1 MSDFS
6 FMKTRN
12 FELRARVFAYS
23 GYLQIVLLCLA
34 VTYAW
39 LFPGKSLAGIQ
50 LDLSGD
56 IVGVGCLTLLAL
68 LRIWTVSNEF
78 SHSRIRK
85 PRMNSLAEITRPSST
100 IVNLYNELPTARLIE

>member
-1 MSDFS
+1 MSDLS
-6 FMKTRN
+6 LMKIRN
-12 FELRARVFAYS
+12 VQLKARVFACS

-34 VTYAW
+34 VTYVW
-39 LFPGKSLAGIQ
+39 FLPGESLAGIQ
-50 LDLSGD
+50 LDLLGD

-85 PRMNSLAEITRPSST
+85 PRMNSLAEMTRHPRT
-100 IVNLYNELPTARLIE
+100 IVGLYKELPLCGD